1 MNKGV
6 AMTFSIGNGLYSG
19 LSSIFFGGVGNDEDN
34 NEQDVKTARDNLNK
48 AGYESG
54 DKSSGI
60 LDRDLDTA
68 TKSFQRDNGLKID
81 GIIRPNGETE
91 KALNTIVKRKTG
103 QSKEVKGKDNNFF
116 PEMPQPLKLQSS
128 IGDGREN
135 KSEDINSVENALAG
149 LGHLKIGE
157 FNKDK
162 GTIRPSL
169 VKAIKAFQKDNGLFV
184 DGVMKPDGETQ
195 EALSKETK
203 AYFSIMP
210 TKEEQERQERARKQ
224 REKPLIEQI
233 ADFLDPEGIEA
244 REKAKEKYET
254 PPFLPEREEGNDLE
268 ELARQGKIF
277 STIPPR
283 DRDKMVKELGKIP
296 EVDERFINK
305 MSVKKKEE
313 KGFLDGIGDAIS
325 GLFISEAE
333 ASELPEVSKET
344 ISFEGGTDL
353 LPSKDTTLHP
363 AIFNAHKEDIQDAIN
378 ASTTINNG
386 MDSTVTADS
395 LPMID
400 KLAKEK
406 VADKVF
412 EKYRE
417 NLAPREGGI
426 ADRPAHEDK
435 GGVTNQGMSQEYY
448 ELYKKKY
455 PNREH
460 VEKTTDL
467 SDQQITD
474 IYREEYFDRL
484 QIDKLYEVAGEEI
497 TGSKLVEHVFDAG
510 VLTNSSKVGAW
521 LQQSIDETVGTDLTT
536 VNKSGQKVYDGILGS
551 QTREALKKAVKMG
564 KAKDINELF
573 TDKRIEHFKK
583 QPDLSSNG
591 GWIPRAEKL
600 RDKRN

>member
-1 MNKGV
+1 
-6 AMTFSIGNGLYSG
+6 MTFSIGNGLYS
-19 LSSIFFGGVGNDEDN
+19 IFSGGVGNDEDN
-34 NEQDVKTARDNLNK
+34 NEQDVKTAHDNLNK
-48 AGYESG
+48 AGYEAG

-60 LDRDLDTA
+60 LDRDLDIA

-91 KALNTIVKRKTG
+91 QALNTIVKRKTG

-116 PEMPQPLKLQSS
+116 PEMPKPLKLQSS

-135 KSEDINSVENALAG
+135 RAEDIGNVENALAG

-195 EALSKETK
+195 ETLSKETK
-203 AYFSIMP
+203 SYFNIMP
-210 TKEEQERQERARKQ
+210 TKEQQEREERARKQ

-244 REKAKEKYET
+244 REKAKEKYKT
-254 PPFLPEREEGNDLE
+254 PPFLPKREEGDDLE

-277 STIPPR
+277 TTIPPR
-283 DRDKMVKELGKIP
+283 DREKMMKELGKIP

-313 KGFLDGIGDAIS
+313 KGFLDSVGDAIS

-333 ASELPEVSKET
+333 ASELPEVSKEI
-344 ISFEGGTDL
+344 ISFEGGADL

-378 ASTTINNG
+378 ASTTISNG

-412 EKYRE
+412 EDYRE
-417 NLAPREGGI
+417 KMGVREGGV
-426 ADRPAHEDK
+426 ADRSLEADPGGLTNK
-435 GGVTNQGMSQEYY
+435 GLSQK
-448 ELYKKKY
+448 L
-455 PNREH
+455 
-460 VEKTTDL
+460 L
-467 SDQQITD
+467 
-474 IYREEYFDRL
+474 DRL
-484 QIDKLYEVAGEEI
+484 RSMEKYKDLPAKSTEVGDQKINEIFKDEFFGKPQIDKLHQVAGKEI

-510 VLTNSSKVGAW
+510 LPSGIDDPGRW
-521 LQQSIDETVGTDLTT
+521 LQQAIDETMGSDLRVET
-536 VNKSGQKVYDGILGS
+536 KDGEKIYDGIVGS
-551 QTREALKKAVKMG
+551 QTRAVLKKSVEMG
-564 KAKDINELF
+564 KTKEINKIF
-573 TDKRIEHFKK
+573 SDKRIEYLRGLDNYLHNK
-583 QPDLSSNG
+583 NG
-591 GWIPRAEKL
+591 WEKRVKDL
-600 RDKRN
+600 RDKM